1 MSEKKSLSIQEEKI
15 LMEQISND
23 PRISVESEKS

>member
-15 LMEQISND
+15 LMEQISNY